1 MSTRSNRLLLGIALA
16 GLILESLVSHPA
28 LATDKVSLFKVIT
41 AKDEIIIGINDDQ
54 LSTFE
59 AKNAGG
65 VAKHLVQKGTLT
77 AWQYAVRK
85 AEAGALEQAP
95 LRQVG
100 LMSTDAL
107 RVEPYTTPLKIVPLP
122 DVTGQ

>member
-65 VAKHLVQKGTLT
+65 VAKHL
-77 AWQYAVRK
+77 
-85 AEAGALEQAP
+85 EQAP

-100 LMSTDAL
+100 LMSTEAL